1 MFKRICFN
9 IKNQII
15 ANWISIALSLY
26 VIFKERVVFM
36 KPSPELF
43 VLILILG
50 VAITATIFSIH
61 SYIRS
66 GKYIKERKDIL
77 DNILLLLN
85 SLSIT
90 DDNFLKIN
98 TRLSSVEKKDFSWE
112 QILRQNLNLPK
123 ENT

>member
-1 MFKRICFN
+1 
-9 IKNQII
+9 
-15 ANWISIALSLY
+15 
-26 VIFKERVVFM
+26 M

-66 GKYIKERKDIL
+66 GKYINERRDIL
-77 DNILLLLN
+77 ENILLLLK

-90 DDNFLKIN
+90 DDNFLKID
-98 TRLSSVEKKDFSWE
+98 TRLSSVENKDFSWE
-112 QILRQNLNLPK
+112 QVLRQKLNIPK
-123 ENT
+123 KNHITIHSTRPVKARAGELDVSQTTK